1 MRPGE
6 SLLDIGSGYGRVLE
20 YLGER
25 GFKYVLGLEPDIQLL
40 QKSRHIVVC
49 GRGEQAPFK
58 EECFG
63 AVFLV
68 GVLSYLLEDSQRLQL
83 FDETHR
89 ILKKKGVL
97 FLSCFLISDD
107 DYHRKKYRECHKEDG
122 IYGIFESDSG
132 GVFRHAKE
140 EELRRLLTP
149 FHIRSWIKRPFTTM
163 NRRKASGVIIEAQKD

>member
-6 SLLDIGSGYGRVLE
+6 SFLDIGSGYGRILG

-25 GFKYVLGLEPDIQLL
+25 GFKNVFGLEPDIQSL
-40 QKSRHIVVC
+40 QKSHHPVVC

-58 EECFG
+58 DECFG

-68 GVLSYLLEDSQRLQL
+68 GVLSYILEDLQRLQL
-83 FDETHR
+83 FDEIFR
-89 ILKKKGVL
+89 VLKKKGFF

-107 DYHRKKYRECHKEDG
+107 DYHQKKYREYRDEYG

-132 GVFRHAKE
+132 GIFRHAKE
-140 EELRRLLTP
+140 EELRRLLTH
-149 FHIRSWIKRPFTTM
+149 FHIRNWIARPFTTM